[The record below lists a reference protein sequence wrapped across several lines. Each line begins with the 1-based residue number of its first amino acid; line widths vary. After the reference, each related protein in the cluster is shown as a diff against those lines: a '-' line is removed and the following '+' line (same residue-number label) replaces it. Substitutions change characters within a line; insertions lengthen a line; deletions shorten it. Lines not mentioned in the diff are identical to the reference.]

1 MRAATRPSPPN
12 RELVRREA
20 TTLSR
25 VGGWCFDH
33 RVAAVGVW
41 LLGLVTVLGAAGAI
55 GPAYDAVLDIPDS
68 DSADGFAVLDEHF
81 PALGAGTQSG
91 TIVFRAD
98 QGVDD
103 PEVTAAMEELFA
115 LVDAGFPDED
125 GVPEHPGA
133 TVISPYS
140 EQGDGQIAGQGPLAG
155 ELAYAQVN
163 LAADIDLTESALIG
177 EAIAEHAPAIDGLE
191 MFPGGAALAP
201 YEPPGS
207 ELIGLAFAIVVL
219 ILAFGSVLAMGLPV
233 AVALGGVGA
242 GIAATLLLSNVY
254 PIPDFTLSV
263 GGMIGLG
270 VGIDYALFIVTRYR
284 EGTRAGM
291 PPRAATLTAMNTAGR
306 AVTFAGITVVISLL
320 GMLLIGIPLVAGVG
334 LGASVTVLLT
344 MISSLTLVPALLAL
358 AQERIEVTR
367 WRGLVAA
374 SFVAVAMLGAGLG
387 FAPLA
392 AGGAILAVATLLV
405 GFAVRPLRRQVPR
418 RSAKPVRDTAAY
430 RWSRTIQRRPWLW
443 LGVGVVVLLI
453 LASPI
458 LGLRLGVADE
468 SNDPAG
474 TYTRQAYD
482 LLADGFGDGF
492 NGPFLITMV
501 PGAGAGAGVG
511 AGNSAEAVQALRQA
525 LAGTP
530 GVAALTEPL
539 PDDPTAP
546 EAFLMTLIP
555 TTAPQTGATSDLV
568 TRLRNDVIP
577 AAVSGTE
584 LDVKVT
590 GTTAANIDLTN
601 FLGRRV
607 LVFFGVVLGLSFLLL
622 LMVFRSLLVPF
633 KAVLMNVLTMIATY
647 GVVVAVFQWGW
658 GGDLLDI
665 AGAPIEPFIPMILFA
680 IVFGLS
686 MDYEVFLLSRIR
698 EEYARTNDAVESVA
712 DGLAAT
718 ARVITAAAAIM
729 VVVFGSFMLEDDRVL
744 KMFGLGLAVAVLL
757 DATVIRM
764 LLVPA
769 TMALLGTRNWWL
781 PRWLDRLLPHLTVE
795 TRRPQPE
802 APAHDGVDDP
812 GETEEH
818 TRRLRPPANQP
829 TPEAKSSSG
838 GHDDQAPQAHR
849 TRCRTGD
856 HVPGRHSEH

>member
-1 MRAATRPSPPN
+1 VPGVLHGDDPGMRAATRPSPPSRGPVP
-12 RELVRREA
+12 RET

-33 RVAAVGVW
+33 RIAAVGVW

-55 GPAYDAVLDIPDS
+55 GPAYDAVLDIPAS

-81 PALGAGTQSG
+81 PGLGAGTQSG
-91 TIVFRAD
+91 TIVFLAD

-103 PEVTAAMEELFA
+103 PKVTAAMESLFE

-140 EQGDGQIAGQGPLAG
+140 EQGESQIARRGPLAG

-177 EAIAEHAPAIDGLE
+177 EAIAAHAPAIEGLE
-191 MFPGGAALAP
+191 VLPGGAALAP
-201 YEPPGS
+201 YEPPNS

-242 GIAATLLLSNVY
+242 GIAATLLLSNIY
-254 PIPDFTLSV
+254 AIPDFTLSV
-263 GGMIGLG
+263 GVMIGLG

-284 EGTRAGM
+284 EGTGAGK
-291 PPRAATLTAMNTAGR
+291 PPRAATLAAMDTSGR
-306 AVTFAGITVVISLL
+306 AVTLAGTTVVISLL
-320 GMLLIGIPLVAGVG
+320 GMLLMGIPLVAGVG

-344 MISSLTLVPALLAL
+344 MISSLTLLPPLLAL

-367 WRGLVAA
+367 WRGLLTAGFVAA
-374 SFVAVAMLGAGLG
+374 AMLGAGIG
-387 FAPLA
+387 FPPLA
-392 AGGAILAVATLLV
+392 AGGAILAAATLLV
-405 GFAVRPLRRQVPR
+405 SCAVRPLRRQVPR
-418 RSAKPVRDTAAY
+418 RRAKPVRDTAAY

-443 LGVGVVVLLI
+443 LAIGTVALLT

-468 SNDPAG
+468 SNHPEG
-474 TYTRQAYD
+474 TYTRRAYD
-482 LLADGFGDGF
+482 LLAEGFGDGF
-492 NGPFLITMV
+492 NGPLLITVV
-501 PGAGAGAGVG
+501 PGAGAGASAG
-511 AGNSAEAVQALRQA
+511 AGDAAEAAQGLRQA

-530 GVAALTEPL
+530 GVAAVTEPL
-539 PDDPTAP
+539 PNDPTAP
-546 EAFLMTLIP
+546 GAFLMTLMP
-555 TTAPQTGATSDLV
+555 TTAPQAEATSGLV
-568 TRLRNDVIP
+568 TRLRDDVIP
-577 AAVSGTE
+577 AAVKGTE

-601 FLGRRV
+601 FLGQRV
-607 LVFFGVVLGLSFLLL
+607 LVFFGVVLGLSFVLL
-622 LMVFRSLLVPF
+622 LMVFRSVLVPF
-633 KAVLMNVLTMIATY
+633 KAVIMNMLAMAATY

-658 GGDLLDI
+658 GGDLLGI
-665 AGAPIEPFIPMILFA
+665 AGAPIEPFIPMVLFA

-686 MDYEVFLLSRIR
+686 MDYEVFLLSRVR
-698 EEYARTNDAVESVA
+698 EEHARTNDAVESVA

-729 VVVFGSFMLEDDRVL
+729 VVVFGSFVLEDDRVL
-744 KMFGLGLAVAVLL
+744 RMFGLGMAVAVML
-757 DATVIRM
+757 DATLIRM

-769 TMALLGTRNWWL
+769 TMELLGARNWWM
-781 PRWLDRLLPHLTVE
+781 PRWLDRLLPRLSAEGTGTGTRADADAPGDEAE
-795 TRRPQPE
+795 TAEP
-802 APAHDGVDDP
+802 V
-812 GETEEH
+812 
-818 TRRLRPPANQP
+818 P
-829 TPEAKSSSG
+829 TPT
-838 GHDDQAPQAHR
+838 P
-849 TRCRTGD
+849 
-856 HVPGRHSEH
+856 VPKAEPVDA

>member
-1 MRAATRPSPPN
+1 MCPGVMHGDDPRMRATARPSPPN
-12 RELVRREA
+12 RVLVRRED

-33 RVAAVGVW
+33 RIAAVGVW
-41 LLGLVTVLGAAGAI
+41 LLGLAAVFGAAGSI
-55 GPAYDAVLDIPDS
+55 GPDYDAVLDIPDS

-98 QGVDD
+98 QGVANPD
-103 PEVTAAMEELFA
+103 VTAAMEELFA
-115 LVDAGFPDED
+115 LVDAGFPDDD

-140 EQGDGQIAGQGPLAG
+140 DQGDRQIAQQGPLAG

-163 LAADIDLTESALIG
+163 LASDIDLTESAAIG
-177 EAIAEHAPAIDGLE
+177 EAIAEHVPAIEGLE
-191 MFPGGAALAP
+191 VLPGGAALGP
-201 YEPPGS
+201 YEPPES
-207 ELIGLAFAIVVL
+207 ELVGLAFAIVVL

-242 GIAATLLLSNVY
+242 GIAATLLLSNLY
-254 PIPDFTLSV
+254 AIPDFALSV
-263 GGMIGLG
+263 GVMIGLG

-284 EGTRAGM
+284 EGTRAGQ
-291 PPRAATLTAMNTAGR
+291 PPRAATLAAMNTAGR
-306 AVTFAGITVVISLL
+306 AVIFAGTTVVISLL
-320 GMLLIGIPLVAGVG
+320 GMLLMGIPLVAGVG

-344 MISSLTLVPALLAL
+344 MISSLTLLPALLAL

-367 WRGLVAA
+367 WRGLLTAGFVAA
-374 SFVAVAMLGAGLG
+374 AMLGAGIG
-387 FAPLA
+387 FPPLA
-392 AGGAILAVATLLV
+392 AAGAILGAVTLLV
-405 GFAVRPLRRQVPR
+405 SFAVRPLRQQVPR

-430 RWSRTIQRRPWLW
+430 RWSRIIQGRPWLW
-443 LGVGVVVLLI
+443 LAIGTGALLT

-468 SNDPAG
+468 SNHPQG
-474 TYTRQAYD
+474 TYTRRAYD
-482 LLADGFGDGF
+482 LLAEGFGDGF
-492 NGPFLITMV
+492 NGPMLITV
-501 PGAGAGAGVG
+501 APDAGAGGSPGTGDA
-511 AGNSAEAVQALRQA
+511 AEAVQGLRQA

-530 GVAALTEPL
+530 GVAAVTEPL
-539 PDDPTAP
+539 PNDPTDP
-546 EAFLMTLIP
+546 EAFLMTLMP
-555 TTAPQTGATSDLV
+555 TTAPQAEATSGLV
-568 TRLRNDVIP
+568 TRLRDDVIP
-577 AAVSGTE
+577 AAVSGTQ

-607 LVFFGVVLGLSFLLL
+607 LVFFAVVLGLSFVLL
-622 LMVFRSLLVPF
+622 LMVFRSLLVSF
-633 KAVLMNVLTMIATY
+633 KAVIMNVLTMAATY

-686 MDYEVFLLSRIR
+686 MDYEVFLLSRVR

-729 VVVFGSFMLEDDRVL
+729 VVVFGSFVLEDDRVL
-744 KMFGLGLAVAVLL
+744 RMFGLGMAVAVLL

-769 TMALLGTRNWWL
+769 TMQVLGARNWWM
-781 PRWLDRLLPHLTVE
+781 PRWLDRLVPRLSAEGT
-795 TRRPQPE
+795 
-802 APAHDGVDDP
+802 AIGAHAD
-812 GETEEH
+812 
-818 TRRLRPPANQP
+818 
-829 TPEAKSSSG
+829 
-838 GHDDQAPQAHR
+838 GHDDAVSRDVAETGTPAPDRQPVDA
-849 TRCRTGD
+849 
-856 HVPGRHSEH
+856 